1 VRDCS
6 SHLRLSRLFYEA
18 YRGPRLAALPEN
30 RPRRNQVAPQIEQSI
45 AVELRRFR
53 LSPRLVLRI
62 DAVSNASL
70 AALFLA
76 ASWDD
81 LFEFFGLPLPQPAW
95 YAQLLGAALVAIA
108 VLEWRLAGTAAARAT
123 AGAVALGSALAA
135 GILVAWLAAG
145 KSGADSHGIVVLW
158 SAAAFLALAAALH
171 VLALSRAGS

>member
-1 VRDCS
+1 M
-6 SHLRLSRLFYEA
+6 
-18 YRGPRLAALPEN
+18 
-30 RPRRNQVAPQIEQSI
+30 
-45 AVELRRFR
+45 
-53 LSPRLVLRI
+53 RI

-108 VLEWRLAGTAAARAT
+108 LLEWLLAGTAAARAT
-123 AGAVALGSALAA
+123 AGAVAVGSALAA

-145 KSGADSHGIVVLW
+145 ESGADSHGIVVLW
-158 SAAAFLALAAALH
+158 SAAALLALAAALH
-171 VLALSRAGS
+171 VLALSRGGS

>member
-1 VRDCS
+1 M
-6 SHLRLSRLFYEA
+6 
-18 YRGPRLAALPEN
+18 
-30 RPRRNQVAPQIEQSI
+30 EQSI
-45 AVELRRFR
+45 PVQIHRFR
-53 LSPRLVLRI
+53 LAPRLVLRI

-108 VLEWRLAGTAAARAT
+108 LLEWRLAATAAAHAT
-123 AGAVALGSALAA
+123 ASAVAVGSALAA
-135 GILVAWLAAG
+135 GILVIWLISG
-145 KSGADSHGIVVLW
+145 ETGADSHGLVVLW

-171 VLALSRAGS
+171 LLALSRGGS